1 MPLNF
6 LKRKKTTAPAQPDDA
21 WVVRVDEAVG
31 GPALPAAGRGRAD
44 SAVAP
49 AAEPEEAST
58 AATGPAPSVPVTK
71 SAPIGTVRFDGLT
84 EEWRLVGTMHIDE
97 RLSDALNRR
106 DAIAISEVSWSPIDG
121 SEGFSPAPGLKSIDP
136 YDLIAVLA
144 GPDTL
149 PAFTEAEKA
158 ARRVRKDRY
167 DVAIEAPPF
176 QIRGQVHLHPGESP
190 DRIVEQVT
198 DMFIPLTDAVAF
210 LRDEP
215 VADPDIRVV
224 LVNRLYIRGV
234 SPTPR

>member
-1 MPLNF
+1 MPINF
-6 LKRKKTTAPAQPDDA
+6 LKRKNTPPPEPDDA
-21 WVVRVDEAVG
+21 WVGRVDEAVG
-31 GPALPAAGRGRAD
+31 GPALPAAGRGRAN
-44 SAVAP
+44 SATTPSVGAEPAPASAEAPVAAAP
-49 AAEPEEAST
+49 AAK
-58 AATGPAPSVPVTK
+58 AAPT
-71 SAPIGTVRFDGLT
+71 GTVRFDGLT

-106 DAIAISEVSWSPIDG
+106 ETIAISEVSWSPIDG

-149 PAFTEAEKA
+149 PSFSEAEKA

-167 DVAIEAPPF
+167 DVSMEAPPF

-198 DMFIPLTDAVAF
+198 DMFIPLTDAVAY

-234 SPTPR
+234 TPTPH